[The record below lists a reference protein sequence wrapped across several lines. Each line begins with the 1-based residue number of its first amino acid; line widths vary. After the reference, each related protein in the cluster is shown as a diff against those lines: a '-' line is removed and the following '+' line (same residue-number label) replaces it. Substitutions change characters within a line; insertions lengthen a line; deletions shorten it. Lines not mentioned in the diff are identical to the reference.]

1 MAARVSFMAEKGLNI
16 INLKKPFYPF
26 SYLLLLSHM
35 KNTAVNFMIALSKV
49 PNNQMLANMPE
60 LSEMVYSRLSHIEE
74 CLPNFGLP

>member
-16 INLKKPFYPF
+16 INLKKTFYLF

-49 PNNQMLANMPE
+49 PNNQMLANTPE
-60 LSEMVYSRLSHIEE
+60 LSEMVFSRLSYIEE
-74 CLPNFGLP
+74 CLPNFGLL